1 MNEPSSPIETQ
12 PPILIIDDEQS
23 MRQFLSI
30 MLKKQDLTHST
41 AASGEEALKRLEDG
55 ERFSVVLTDLQMN
68 EVGGLDILRTIKE
81 VDPACQV
88 VVMTAF
94 ATPET
99 AVSAIRAGAY
109 DYITKPFKLEQ
120 VQVVVKRAME
130 KYELLRENL
139 YLKESL
145 DRTQG
150 FAEMLG
156 RSKPM
161 QRVFEMVA
169 RVADAPATILISGES
184 GTGKEL
190 VARAIHQQSARAKL
204 PFLPINC
211 GAIPENLIESELF
224 GHKKGAFTGAFADKK
239 GLFEAAAGGTV
250 FLDEIGELGQ
260 PMQVKLLRVLQ
271 ERKVRPVGAAQEL
284 TIDCRIL
291 AATNRDL
298 REEVAEGRFREDLFY
313 RLSVIP
319 IEVPPLRERGSDLK
333 LLIEHF
339 VDELAAKRPESF
351 GGVEIL
357 GIDSSTMRILLNY
370 DYPGN
375 VRELQNI
382 IERAVTLTRGD
393 MIFPDV
399 LPPHLQE
406 QSFARAAHDLEIP
419 ADGLDLEAM
428 VAQLERELITKALER
443 TDGAKTRAAELLG
456 ITFRSLRYRL
466 KKYDMDDSE

>member
-161 QRVFEMVA
+161 QRVFEMIA

-224 GHKKGAFTGAFADKK
+224 GHKKGAFTGAFADKM

-370 DYPGN
+370 DDPRRYDLPG
-375 VRELQNI
+375 RP
-382 IERAVTLTRGD
+382 A
-393 MIFPDV
+393 PA
-399 LPPHLQE
+399 P
-406 QSFARAAHDLEIP
+406 ARAELRARRPRPRDPRRRPRLGSHGRP
-419 ADGLDLEAM
+419 ARA
-428 VAQLERELITKALER
+428 R
-443 TDGAKTRAAELLG
+443 THHQGA
-456 ITFRSLRYRL
+456 
-466 KKYDMDDSE
+466 

>member
-1 MNEPSSPIETQ
+1 MNEPSSPIENQ

-30 MLKKQDLTHST
+30 MLKKQDLAHTT
-41 AASGEEALKRLEDG
+41 AASGEEALSRLDAG
-55 ERFSVVLTDLQMN
+55 ERFSVVLTDLQMA
-68 EVGGLDILRTIKE
+68 EVGGIEVLRAIKE
-81 VDPACQV
+81 TDPACQV

-94 ATPET
+94 ASPET

-120 VQVVVKRAME
+120 VQVVVRRALE
-130 KYELLRENL
+130 KFELLRENL

-145 DRTQG
+145 DRSQG

-156 RSKPM
+156 QSKPM
-161 QRVFEMVA
+161 QHVFEMIA

-190 VARAIHQQSARAKL
+190 VARAIHQKGARAKQ

-224 GHKKGAFTGAFADKK
+224 GHKKGAFTGATQDKK

-284 TIDCRIL
+284 TVDCRIL

-298 REEVAEGRFREDLFY
+298 REEVAEGRFREDLYY

-339 VDELAAKRPESF
+339 VNELAAKRPANF
-351 GGVEIL
+351 GGVDIM

-466 KKYDMDDSE
+466 KKYGMDDSE